1 MSITDQIVLGTMH
14 MVEAGTLPVATRLP
28 SIRALAQHLGVNR
41 NTVAKAFQELGERG
55 YVHARFG
62 GGSVVTRPAALSLQP
77 AHLSGPRT
85 DVVTGPSFDVGDW
98 ERRFSRRM
106 EALQGNHG
114 PHQAQGAIN
123 LLQLRPYT
131 GLFPA
136 ERFRQ
141 CLNTVL
147 RRTPGQLLNYGAPA
161 GYLPLREHI
170 SARLRAQGI
179 PVAATE
185 ILITSGSQQGIDLVA
200 RAMLDAGDAVV
211 VESPMYSI
219 ALKIFTVNGA
229 RLLPYEIERHGLDFR
244 ELEGLSGRL
253 PKLFYAVPN
262 FQNPTTYSYT
272 VAEREALLEVV
283 QRTGSVLVED
293 ATGSELHAHP
303 GAYPALA
310 ALERAGHVLHLNTF
324 SKTMVPA
331 VRAGYVAGPAK
342 VVRRLTELKEM
353 TDLSHSLILQGAIA
367 EFMERGYYDEHVQ
380 AVGDFYR
387 QRVAQAAQ
395 LLRAALPEHLS
406 FAEPAGGLCL
416 WVDLPGH
423 IDADQLSQRLSEQGV
438 LVSPVGLYQSMRGG
452 RNGFRICTS
461 HESEA
466 RLATGIEIIGREL
479 RRTLRKSLPRAAD
492 GEYQAMH

>member
-1 MSITDQIVLGTMH
+1 MRLVD
-14 MVEAGTLPVATRLP
+14 AGELPVATRLP

-41 NTVAKAFQELGERG
+41 NTMAKAIQELGQRG
-55 YVHARFG
+55 YVHTRYG
-62 GGSVVTRPAALSLQP
+62 GGSVVTRPAGRPLPALQVP
-77 AHLSGPRT
+77 PHA
-85 DVVTGPSFDVGDW
+85 DVVAGPAFDAGDW
-98 ERRFSRRM
+98 ERRLSRRM
-106 EALQGNHG
+106 EALHRNHG
-114 PHQAQGAIN
+114 PHQPQGAIN

-131 GLFPA
+131 GLFPV

-147 RRTPGQLLNYGAPA
+147 RRMPGQLLNYGAPA

-170 SARLRAQGI
+170 SMRLRAQGI
-179 PVAATE
+179 PVGPAE

-200 RAMLDAGDAVV
+200 RALLDPGDAVV

-229 RLLPYEIERHGLDFR
+229 RLLPYEIERGGLDFR
-244 ELEGLSGRL
+244 ELEGLLGRL

-272 VAEREALLEVV
+272 VAEREALLEMVH
-283 QRTGSVLVED
+283 RTGSVLVED
-293 ATGSELHAHP
+293 ATGAELHARP
-303 GAYPALA
+303 GAFPALA
-310 ALERAGHVLHLNTF
+310 ALERTGHVMHLNTF

-331 VRAGYVAGPAK
+331 VRAGYVAGPAP
-342 VVRRLTELKEM
+342 VLRRLTELKEM

-367 EFMERGYYDEHVQ
+367 EFMERGHYDEHVQ

-387 QRVAQAAQ
+387 RRAAQAAEM
-395 LLRAALPEHLS
+395 LRAALPEDVS
-406 FAEPAGGLCL
+406 FAEPAGGLCV
-416 WVDLPGH
+416 WVDLPAH

-438 LVSPVGLYQSMRGG
+438 LVSPAGLYQSMRGG
-452 RNGFRICTS
+452 RNGFRLCTS

-466 RLATGIEIIGREL
+466 RLRSGIEIIGREL
-479 RRTLRKSLPRAAD
+479 RRTLRKPLPRTAD